1 VIFFGRKWTFDA
13 GARPL
18 AMVHVR
24 SKVGREK
31 LEGGMLRY
39 IVVFWQSEQ
48 AQDLVEYSLLVAFI
62 CLTGAAFFISMGQ
75 LTSGIWGVVNTRLAA
90 SNNAS

>member
-1 VIFFGRKWTFDA
+1 
-13 GARPL
+13 
-18 AMVHVR
+18 
-24 SKVGREK
+24 
-31 LEGGMLRY
+31 MLRY